1 MLVCKMLYTNSIRLV
16 LFVVLCVVNAHF
28 ALGQS
33 VAPNNTTI
41 NVPNDTIITTR
52 TLVVSDSILNADTL
66 KNTKP
71 ERLDA
76 PIKYT
81 SNDSI
86 IFTGKGVAYMFG
98 ATDINYQTINL
109 KADFVRIKMD
119 SSLLFARGSVDE
131 NGARVGQPIFSEND
145 KSYESRELNYNLKTK
160 KGFIRQAV
168 TEEGEGYILSSRT
181 KKSDDEVLC
190 IADAKYTTCDCHD
203 HPHFYL
209 SLSKAK
215 VKPGSF
221 IVTGPAHLVI
231 ADIPLPIAIPFGF
244 FPFTSDYS
252 SGVLMPSYA
261 DELNRGF
268 GLTNGGYYFAINDYV
283 DLEAR
288 GDIYTK
294 GTWALRLNSNYLKKY
309 KFRGSFSAEYRND
322 VTGEKDLPN
331 FNESKNFSLRWSH
344 SQDQKASP
352 NFSFSSSVNFTTSG
366 FNRSN
371 INNYSRPDI
380 NSQSNTS
387 STVNMTKRFPNIP
400 QLNLS
405 VTMSINQRAKDSTL
419 SVNFPSLNIG
429 YSQFYPFKRKV
440 VVGSERWYEKIRMS
454 YTGTLANSIDNV
466 KESEFFQKSLTRD
479 WRNGMR
485 HSIPVSASF
494 NLFKYINISPSFNYT
509 ERWTLK
515 SFDREWNYDEQ
526 KLKIDTISGFR
537 RVYDFSMSVSTSTKL
552 YGNFTPSRKL
562 FGDKIE
568 VIRHVATPSLSFNY
582 TPDFGDKRWGYW
594 DSYIRSVPDAINPNI
609 NNETEVFYSH
619 YEGTL
624 YGGPGRGKNGSVS
637 FNLQNNV
644 EMKVRNDNDTTGTER
659 FKKIS
664 LIDNLSFGTS
674 YNLAADSFNLSNIS
688 VALRL
693 KLSKS
698 YTLSLNTSFDPYM
711 IGTTSAG
718 RLVKINQLRWNNG
731 YFPRFMGTSTSQ
743 SFNINNGTFKKWFG
757 KKEKENSTQPTAA
770 GENGDDGD
778 EGQKVDGSSES
789 APALAIGDYAK
800 FEPEWNMSFTYTLT
814 VGPDLTQF
822 VPERN
827 DYKLMLTHNFSMS
840 GNLKLTP
847 NWNFSFNPT
856 YDATAKKFTYLGI
869 NVSRSLHCW
878 TMTGSIVPIGFYKS
892 YSFRIGVN
900 ASMLQDLKYEKQ
912 SEPRAN
918 NINWF

>member
-1 MLVCKMLYTNSIRLV
+1 M

-28 ALGQS
+28 AIGQS
-33 VAPNNTTI
+33 AATNNTSTD
-41 NVPNDTIITTR
+41 VR
-52 TLVVSDSILNADTL
+52 TDSINTAQFNLAADSVSNLDTTQ
-66 KNTKP
+66 KKKP
-71 ERLDA
+71 ERIDA

-81 SNDSI
+81 ANDSI

-98 ATDINYQTINL
+98 STDINYRTINL

-119 SSLLFARGSVDE
+119 SSLLFARGSVDD
-131 NGARVGQPIFSEND
+131 NGARIGLPVFSEND
-145 KSYESRELNYNLKTK
+145 KSYESNELTYNLKTR

-168 TEEGEGYILSSRT
+168 TQEGEGYIISSRT
-181 KKSDDEVLC
+181 KKSDDDVLC

-231 ADIPLPIAIPFGF
+231 ADIPLPVAIPFGF

-252 SGVLMPSYA
+252 SGVVMPSYT
-261 DELNRGF
+261 DELTRGF
-268 GLTNGGYYFAINDYV
+268 GLTNGGYYFAINDYA
-283 DLEAR
+283 DLEAK

-294 GTWALRLNSNYLKKY
+294 GTWALRLNSNYIKKY
-309 KFRGSFSAEYRND
+309 KFRGSLSAEYRND
-322 VTGEKDLPN
+322 VTGEKDMPN
-331 FNESKNFSLRWSH
+331 YNESKNFSLRWSH
-344 SQDQKASP
+344 TQDQKANP
-352 NFSFSSSVNFTTSG
+352 NFSFSSSVNFTTGG

-387 STVNMTKRFPNIP
+387 STINLTKRFPNIP

-405 VTMSINQRAKDSTL
+405 ATMSINQRAKDSTL
-419 SVNFPSLNIG
+419 SVSFPSLNIG

-454 YTGTLANSIDNV
+454 YTGVLANSIDNV
-466 KESEFFQKSLTRD
+466 KESEFLKKSITRD

-494 NLFKYINISPSFNYT
+494 TLFKYINISPSFNYT

-515 SFDREWNYDEQ
+515 SFNREWDFDQQ
-526 KLKIDTISGFR
+526 KVVTDTINEFR
-537 RVYDFSMSVSTSTKL
+537 RVYDFNTGVSASTKL
-552 YGNFTPSRKL
+552 YGFYIPSRKL
-562 FGDKIE
+562 FGDK
-568 VIRHVATPSLSFNY
+568 VDRIRHVATPSLSFNY

-594 DSYIRSVPDAINPNI
+594 DSYLRRIPDAINPNI
-609 NNETEVFYSH
+609 VNETEVFYSH

-624 YGGPGRGKNGSVS
+624 YGGPGRGKNGSIS

-644 EMKVRNDNDTTGTER
+644 EMKVRNDKDTTSKEA

-688 VALRL
+688 VALRI
-693 KLSKS
+693 KLSQS

-711 IGTTSAG
+711 IGTTSTG
-718 RLVKINQLRWNNG
+718 NLVRINQLRWNNG

-743 SFNINNGTFKKWFG
+743 SFNLSNSTFKKLAERFG
-757 KKEKENSTQPTAA
+757 KEKTTTSNA
-770 GENGDDGD
+770 GNQNGDENEGD
-778 EGQKVDGSSES
+778 EGQMTGASMES
-789 APALAIGDYAK
+789 TPSQAVGEYAK
-800 FEPEWNMSFTYTLT
+800 VSVDWNVNFTYTLT

-847 NWNFSFNPT
+847 NWSFSFNPT

>member
-1 MLVCKMLYTNSIRLV
+1 M

-28 ALGQS
+28 AIGQS
-33 VAPNNTTI
+33 AATNNTSTD
-41 NVPNDTIITTR
+41 VR
-52 TLVVSDSILNADTL
+52 TDSINTAQFNLAADSVSNLDTTQ
-66 KNTKP
+66 KKKP
-71 ERLDA
+71 ERIDA

-81 SNDSI
+81 ANDSI

-98 ATDINYQTINL
+98 STDINYRTINL

-119 SSLLFARGSVDE
+119 SSLLFARGSVDD
-131 NGARVGQPIFSEND
+131 NGARIGLPVFSEND
-145 KSYESRELNYNLKTK
+145 KSYESNELTYNLKTR

-168 TEEGEGYILSSRT
+168 TQEGEGYIISSRT
-181 KKSDDEVLC
+181 KKSDDDVLC

-231 ADIPLPIAIPFGF
+231 ADIPLPVAIPFGF

-252 SGVLMPSYA
+252 SGVVMPSYT
-261 DELNRGF
+261 DELTRGF
-268 GLTNGGYYFAINDYV
+268 GLTNGGYYFAINDYA
-283 DLEAR
+283 DLEAK

-294 GTWALRLNSNYLKKY
+294 GTWALRLNSNYIKKY
-309 KFRGSFSAEYRND
+309 KFRGSLSAEYRND
-322 VTGEKDLPN
+322 VTGEKDMPN
-331 FNESKNFSLRWSH
+331 YNESKNFSLRWSH
-344 SQDQKASP
+344 TQDQKANP
-352 NFSFSSSVNFTTSG
+352 NFSFSSSVNFTTGG

-387 STVNMTKRFPNIP
+387 STINITKRFPNIP

-405 VTMSINQRAKDSTL
+405 ATMSINQRAKDSTL
-419 SVNFPSLNIG
+419 SVSFPSLNIG

-454 YTGTLANSIDNV
+454 YTGVLANSIDNV
-466 KESEFFQKSLTRD
+466 KESEFLKKSITRD

-494 NLFKYINISPSFNYT
+494 TLFKYINISPSFNYT

-515 SFDREWNYDEQ
+515 SFNREWDFDQQ
-526 KLKIDTISGFR
+526 KVVTDTINEFR
-537 RVYDFSMSVSTSTKL
+537 RVYDFNTGVSASTKL
-552 YGNFTPSRKL
+552 YGFYIPSRKL
-562 FGDKIE
+562 FGDK
-568 VIRHVATPSLSFNY
+568 VDRIRHVATPSLSFNY

-594 DSYIRSVPDAINPNI
+594 DSYLRRIPDAINPNI
-609 NNETEVFYSH
+609 VNETEVFYSH

-624 YGGPGRGKNGSVS
+624 YGGPGRGKNGSIS

-644 EMKVRNDNDTTGTER
+644 EMKVRNDKDTTSKEA

-688 VALRL
+688 VALRI
-693 KLSKS
+693 KLSQS

-711 IGTTSAG
+711 IGTTSTG
-718 RLVKINQLRWNNG
+718 NLVRINQLRWNNG

-743 SFNINNGTFKKWFG
+743 SFNLSNSTFKKLAERFG
-757 KKEKENSTQPTAA
+757 KEKTTTSNA
-770 GENGDDGD
+770 GNQNGDENEGD
-778 EGQKVDGSSES
+778 EGQMTGASMES
-789 APALAIGDYAK
+789 TPSQAVGEYAK
-800 FEPEWNMSFTYTLT
+800 VSVDWNVNFTYTLT

-847 NWNFSFNPT
+847 NWSFSFNPT

>member
-1 MLVCKMLYTNSIRLV
+1 M

-28 ALGQS
+28 AIGQS
-33 VAPNNTTI
+33 AATNNTSTD
-41 NVPNDTIITTR
+41 VR
-52 TLVVSDSILNADTL
+52 TDSINTAQFNLAADSVSNLDTTQ
-66 KNTKP
+66 KKKP
-71 ERLDA
+71 ERIDA

-81 SNDSI
+81 ANDSI
-86 IFTGKGVAYMFG
+86 VFTGKGVAYMFG
-98 ATDINYQTINL
+98 STDINYRTINL

-119 SSLLFARGSVDE
+119 SSLLFARGSVDDS
-131 NGARVGQPIFSEND
+131 GARVGLPVFSENE
-145 KSYESRELNYNLKTK
+145 KSYESNELTYNLKTR

-168 TEEGEGYILSSRT
+168 TQEGEGYIISSRT
-181 KKSDDEVLC
+181 KKSDDDVLC

-231 ADIPLPIAIPFGF
+231 ADIPLPVAIPFGF

-252 SGVLMPSYA
+252 SGVVMPSYT
-261 DELNRGF
+261 DELTRGF
-268 GLTNGGYYFAINDYV
+268 GLTNGGYYFAINDYA
-283 DLEAR
+283 DLEAK

-294 GTWALRLNSNYLKKY
+294 GTWALRLNSNYIKKY
-309 KFRGSFSAEYRND
+309 KFRGSLSAEYRND
-322 VTGEKDLPN
+322 VTGEKDMPN
-331 FNESKNFSLRWSH
+331 YNESKNFSLRWSH
-344 SQDQKASP
+344 TQDQKANP
-352 NFSFSSSVNFTTSG
+352 NFSFSSSVNFTTGG

-387 STVNMTKRFPNIP
+387 STINLTKRFPNIP

-405 VTMSINQRAKDSTL
+405 ATMSINQRAKDSTL
-419 SVNFPSLNIG
+419 SVSFPSLNIG

-454 YTGTLANSIDNV
+454 YTGVLANSIDNV
-466 KESEFFQKSLTRD
+466 KESEFLKKSITRD

-494 NLFKYINISPSFNYT
+494 TLFKYINISPSFNYT

-515 SFDREWNYDEQ
+515 SFNREWDFDQQ
-526 KLKIDTISGFR
+526 KVVTDTINEFR
-537 RVYDFSMSVSTSTKL
+537 RVYDFNTGVSASTKL
-552 YGNFTPSRKL
+552 YGFYIPSRKL
-562 FGDKIE
+562 FGDK
-568 VIRHVATPSLSFNY
+568 VDRIRHVATPSLSFNY

-594 DSYIRSVPDAINPNI
+594 DSYLRRIPDAINPNI
-609 NNETEVFYSH
+609 VNETEVFYSH

-624 YGGPGRGKNGSVS
+624 YGGPGRGKNGSIS

-644 EMKVRNDNDTTGTER
+644 EMKVRNDKDTTSKEA

-688 VALRL
+688 VALRI
-693 KLSKS
+693 KLSQS

-711 IGTTSAG
+711 IGTTSTG
-718 RLVKINQLRWNNG
+718 NLVRINQLRWNNG

-743 SFNINNGTFKKWFG
+743 SFNLSNSTFKKLAERFG
-757 KKEKENSTQPTAA
+757 KEKTTTSNA
-770 GENGDDGD
+770 GNQNGDENEGD
-778 EGQKVDGSSES
+778 EGQMTGASMES
-789 APALAIGDYAK
+789 TPSQAVGEYAK
-800 FEPEWNMSFTYTLT
+800 VSVDWNVNFTYTLT

-847 NWNFSFNPT
+847 NWSFSFNPT

>member
-1 MLVCKMLYTNSIRLV
+1 M

-28 ALGQS
+28 AIGQS
-33 VAPNNTTI
+33 AATNNTSTD
-41 NVPNDTIITTR
+41 VR
-52 TLVVSDSILNADTL
+52 TDSINTAQFNLAADSVSNLDTTL
-66 KNTKP
+66 IKKP
-71 ERLDA
+71 ERIDA

-81 SNDSI
+81 ANDSI
-86 IFTGKGVAYMFG
+86 VFTGKGVAYMFG
-98 ATDINYQTINL
+98 STDINYRTINL

-119 SSLLFARGSVDE
+119 SSLLFARGSVDD
-131 NGARVGQPIFSEND
+131 NGARVGLPVFSEND
-145 KSYESRELNYNLKTK
+145 KSYESNELTYNLKTR

-168 TEEGEGYILSSRT
+168 TQEGEGYIISSRT
-181 KKSDDEVLC
+181 KKTDDDVLC

-231 ADIPLPIAIPFGF
+231 ADIPLPVAIPFGF

-252 SGVLMPSYA
+252 SGVVMPSYT
-261 DELNRGF
+261 DELTRGF
-268 GLTNGGYYFAINDYV
+268 GLTNGGYYFAINDYA
-283 DLEAR
+283 DLEAK

-294 GTWALRLNSNYLKKY
+294 GTWALRLNSNYIKKY
-309 KFRGSFSAEYRND
+309 KFRGSLSAEYRND
-322 VTGEKDLPN
+322 VTGEKDMPN
-331 FNESKNFSLRWSH
+331 YNESKNFSLRWSH
-344 SQDQKASP
+344 TQDQKANP
-352 NFSFSSSVNFTTSG
+352 NFSFSSSVNFTTGG

-387 STVNMTKRFPNIP
+387 STINLTKRFPNIP

-405 VTMSINQRAKDSTL
+405 ATMSINQRAKDSTL
-419 SVNFPSLNIG
+419 SVSFPSLNIG

-454 YTGTLANSIDNV
+454 YTGVLANSIDNV
-466 KESEFFQKSLTRD
+466 KESEFLKKSITRD

-494 NLFKYINISPSFNYT
+494 TLFKYINISPSFNYT

-515 SFDREWNYDEQ
+515 SFNREWDFDQQ
-526 KLKIDTISGFR
+526 KVVTDTINEFR
-537 RVYDFSMSVSTSTKL
+537 RVYDFNTGVSASTKL
-552 YGNFTPSRKL
+552 YGFYIPSRKL
-562 FGDKIE
+562 FGDK
-568 VIRHVATPSLSFNY
+568 VDRIRHVATPSLSFNY

-594 DSYIRSVPDAINPNI
+594 DSYLRRIPDAINPNI
-609 NNETEVFYSH
+609 VNETEVFYSH

-624 YGGPGRGKNGSVS
+624 YGGPGRGKNGSIS

-644 EMKVRNDNDTTGTER
+644 EMKVRNDKDTTSKEA

-688 VALRL
+688 VALRI
-693 KLSKS
+693 KLSQS

-711 IGTTSAG
+711 IGTTSTG
-718 RLVKINQLRWNNG
+718 NLVRINQLRWNNG

-743 SFNINNGTFKKWFG
+743 SFNLSNSTFKKLAERFG
-757 KKEKENSTQPTAA
+757 KEKTTTSNA
-770 GENGDDGD
+770 GNQNGDENKGD
-778 EGQKVDGSSES
+778 EGQMTGASMES
-789 APALAIGDYAK
+789 TPSQAVGEYAK
-800 FEPEWNMSFTYTLT
+800 VSVDWNVNFTYTLT

-847 NWNFSFNPT
+847 NWSFSFNPT

>member
-1 MLVCKMLYTNSIRLV
+1 M

-28 ALGQS
+28 AIGQS
-33 VAPNNTTI
+33 AATNNTSTD
-41 NVPNDTIITTR
+41 VR
-52 TLVVSDSILNADTL
+52 TDSINTAQFNLAADSVSNLDTTQ
-66 KNTKP
+66 KKKP
-71 ERLDA
+71 ERIDA

-81 SNDSI
+81 ANDSI

-98 ATDINYQTINL
+98 STDINYRTINL

-119 SSLLFARGSVDE
+119 SSLLFARGSVDDS
-131 NGARVGQPIFSEND
+131 GARVGLPVFSENE
-145 KSYESRELNYNLKTK
+145 KSYESNELTYNLKTR

-168 TEEGEGYILSSRT
+168 TQEGEGYIISSRT
-181 KKSDDEVLC
+181 KKSDDDVLC

-231 ADIPLPIAIPFGF
+231 ADIPLPVAIPFGF

-252 SGVLMPSYA
+252 SGVVMPSYT
-261 DELNRGF
+261 DELTRGF
-268 GLTNGGYYFAINDYV
+268 GLTNGGYYFAINDYA
-283 DLEAR
+283 DLEAK

-294 GTWALRLNSNYLKKY
+294 GTWALRLNSNYIKKY
-309 KFRGSFSAEYRND
+309 KFRGSLSAEYRND
-322 VTGEKDLPN
+322 VTGEKDMPN
-331 FNESKNFSLRWSH
+331 YNESKNFSLRWSH
-344 SQDQKASP
+344 TQDQKANP
-352 NFSFSSSVNFTTSG
+352 NFSFSSSVNFTTGG

-387 STVNMTKRFPNIP
+387 STINLTKRFPNIP

-405 VTMSINQRAKDSTL
+405 ATMSINQRAKDSTL
-419 SVNFPSLNIG
+419 SVSFPSLNIG

-454 YTGTLANSIDNV
+454 YTGVLANSIDNV
-466 KESEFFQKSLTRD
+466 KESEFLKKSITRD

-494 NLFKYINISPSFNYT
+494 TLFKYINISPSFNYT

-515 SFDREWNYDEQ
+515 SFNREWDFDQQ
-526 KLKIDTISGFR
+526 KVVTDTINEFR
-537 RVYDFSMSVSTSTKL
+537 RVYDFNTGVSASTKL
-552 YGNFTPSRKL
+552 YGFYIPSRKL
-562 FGDKIE
+562 FGDK
-568 VIRHVATPSLSFNY
+568 VDRIRHVATPSLSFNY

-594 DSYIRSVPDAINPNI
+594 DSYLRRIPDAINPNI
-609 NNETEVFYSH
+609 VNETEVFYSH

-624 YGGPGRGKNGSVS
+624 YGGPGRGKNGSIS

-644 EMKVRNDNDTTGTER
+644 EMKVRNDKDTTSKEA

-688 VALRL
+688 VALRI
-693 KLSKS
+693 KLSQS

-711 IGTTSAG
+711 IGTTSTG
-718 RLVKINQLRWNNG
+718 NLVRINQLRWNNG

-743 SFNINNGTFKKWFG
+743 SFNLSNSTFKKLAERFG
-757 KKEKENSTQPTAA
+757 KEKTTTSNA
-770 GENGDDGD
+770 GNQNGDENEGD
-778 EGQKVDGSSES
+778 EGQMTGASMES
-789 APALAIGDYAK
+789 TPSQAVGEYAK
-800 FEPEWNMSFTYTLT
+800 VSVDWNVNFTYTLT

-847 NWNFSFNPT
+847 NWSFSFNPT

>member
-1 MLVCKMLYTNSIRLV
+1 M

-28 ALGQS
+28 AIGQS
-33 VAPNNTTI
+33 AATNNTSTD
-41 NVPNDTIITTR
+41 VR
-52 TLVVSDSILNADTL
+52 TDSINTAQFNLAADSVSNLDTTQ
-66 KNTKP
+66 KKKP
-71 ERLDA
+71 ERIDA

-81 SNDSI
+81 ANDSI
-86 IFTGKGVAYMFG
+86 VFTGKGVAYMFG
-98 ATDINYQTINL
+98 STDINYRTINL

-119 SSLLFARGSVDE
+119 SSLLFARGSVDD
-131 NGARVGQPIFSEND
+131 NGARIGLPVFSEND
-145 KSYESRELNYNLKTK
+145 KSYESNELTYNLKTR

-168 TEEGEGYILSSRT
+168 TQEGEGYIISSRT
-181 KKSDDEVLC
+181 KKSDDDVLC

-231 ADIPLPIAIPFGF
+231 ADIPLPVAIPFGF

-252 SGVLMPSYA
+252 SGVVMPSYT
-261 DELNRGF
+261 DELTRGF
-268 GLTNGGYYFAINDYV
+268 GLTNGGYYFAINDYA
-283 DLEAR
+283 DLEAK

-294 GTWALRLNSNYLKKY
+294 GTWALRLNSNYIKKY
-309 KFRGSFSAEYRND
+309 KFRGSLSAEYRND
-322 VTGEKDLPN
+322 VTGEKDMPN
-331 FNESKNFSLRWSH
+331 YNESKNFSLRWSH
-344 SQDQKASP
+344 TQDQKANP
-352 NFSFSSSVNFTTSG
+352 NFSFSSSVNFTTGG

-387 STVNMTKRFPNIP
+387 STINLTKRFPNIP

-405 VTMSINQRAKDSTL
+405 ATMSINQRAKDSTL
-419 SVNFPSLNIG
+419 SVSFPSLNIG

-454 YTGTLANSIDNV
+454 YTGVLANSIDNV
-466 KESEFFQKSLTRD
+466 KESEFLKKSITRD

-494 NLFKYINISPSFNYT
+494 TLFKYINISPSFNYT

-515 SFDREWNYDEQ
+515 SFNREWDFDQQ
-526 KLKIDTISGFR
+526 KVVTDTINEFR
-537 RVYDFSMSVSTSTKL
+537 RVYDFNTGVSASTKL
-552 YGNFTPSRKL
+552 YGFYIPSRKL
-562 FGDKIE
+562 FGDK
-568 VIRHVATPSLSFNY
+568 VDRIRHVATPSLSFNY

-594 DSYIRSVPDAINPNI
+594 DSYLRRIPDAINPNI
-609 NNETEVFYSH
+609 VNETEVFYSH

-624 YGGPGRGKNGSVS
+624 YGGPGRGKNGSIS

-644 EMKVRNDNDTTGTER
+644 EMKVRNDKDTTSKEA

-688 VALRL
+688 VALRI
-693 KLSKS
+693 KLSQS

-711 IGTTSAG
+711 IGTTSTG
-718 RLVKINQLRWNNG
+718 NLVRINQLRWNNG

-743 SFNINNGTFKKWFG
+743 SFNLSNSTFKKLAERFG
-757 KKEKENSTQPTAA
+757 KEKTTTSNA
-770 GENGDDGD
+770 GNQNGDENEGD
-778 EGQKVDGSSES
+778 EGQMTGASMES
-789 APALAIGDYAK
+789 TPSQAVGEYAK
-800 FEPEWNMSFTYTLT
+800 VSVDWNVNFTYTLT

-847 NWNFSFNPT
+847 NWSFSFNPT

>member
-1 MLVCKMLYTNSIRLV
+1 M

-28 ALGQS
+28 AIGQS
-33 VAPNNTTI
+33 AATNNTSTD
-41 NVPNDTIITTR
+41 VR
-52 TLVVSDSILNADTL
+52 TDSINTAQFNLAADSVSNLDTTQ
-66 KNTKP
+66 KKKP
-71 ERLDA
+71 ERIDA

-81 SNDSI
+81 ANDSI
-86 IFTGKGVAYMFG
+86 VFTGKGVAYMFG
-98 ATDINYQTINL
+98 STDINYRTINL

-119 SSLLFARGSVDE
+119 SSLLFARGSVDD
-131 NGARVGQPIFSEND
+131 NGARVGLPVFSENE
-145 KSYESRELNYNLKTK
+145 KSYESNELTYNLKTR

-168 TEEGEGYILSSRT
+168 TQEGEGYIISSRT
-181 KKSDDEVLC
+181 KKSDDDVLC

-231 ADIPLPIAIPFGF
+231 ADIPLPVAIPFGF

-252 SGVLMPSYA
+252 SGVVMPSYT
-261 DELNRGF
+261 DELTRGF
-268 GLTNGGYYFAINDYV
+268 GLTNGGYYFAINDYA
-283 DLEAR
+283 DLEAK

-294 GTWALRLNSNYLKKY
+294 GTWALRLNSNYIKKY
-309 KFRGSFSAEYRND
+309 KFRGSLSAEYRND
-322 VTGEKDLPN
+322 VTGEKDMPN
-331 FNESKNFSLRWSH
+331 YNESKNFSLRWSH
-344 SQDQKASP
+344 TQDQKANP
-352 NFSFSSSVNFTTSG
+352 NFSFSSSVNFTTGG

-387 STVNMTKRFPNIP
+387 STINLTKRFPNIP

-405 VTMSINQRAKDSTL
+405 ATMSINQRAKDSTL
-419 SVNFPSLNIG
+419 SVSFPSLNIG

-454 YTGTLANSIDNV
+454 YTGVLANSIDNV
-466 KESEFFQKSLTRD
+466 KESEFLKKSITRD

-494 NLFKYINISPSFNYT
+494 TLFKYINISPSFNYT

-515 SFDREWNYDEQ
+515 SFNREWDFDQQ
-526 KLKIDTISGFR
+526 KVVTDTINEFR
-537 RVYDFSMSVSTSTKL
+537 RVYDFNTGVSASTKL
-552 YGNFTPSRKL
+552 YGFYIPSRKL
-562 FGDKIE
+562 FGDK
-568 VIRHVATPSLSFNY
+568 VDRIRHVATPSLSFNY

-594 DSYIRSVPDAINPNI
+594 DSYLRRIPDAINPNI
-609 NNETEVFYSH
+609 VNETEVFYSH

-624 YGGPGRGKNGSVS
+624 YGGPGRGKNGSIS

-644 EMKVRNDNDTTGTER
+644 EMKVRNDKDTTSKEA

-688 VALRL
+688 VALRI
-693 KLSKS
+693 KLSQS

-711 IGTTSAG
+711 IGTTSTG
-718 RLVKINQLRWNNG
+718 NLVRINQLRWNNG

-743 SFNINNGTFKKWFG
+743 SFNLSNSTFKKLAERFG
-757 KKEKENSTQPTAA
+757 KEKTTTSNA
-770 GENGDDGD
+770 GNQNGDENEGD
-778 EGQKVDGSSES
+778 EGQMTGASMES
-789 APALAIGDYAK
+789 TPSQAVGEYAK
-800 FEPEWNMSFTYTLT
+800 VSVDWNVNFTYTLT

-847 NWNFSFNPT
+847 NWSFSFNPT

>member
-1 MLVCKMLYTNSIRLV
+1 M

-28 ALGQS
+28 AIGQS
-33 VAPNNTTI
+33 AATNNTSTD
-41 NVPNDTIITTR
+41 VR
-52 TLVVSDSILNADTL
+52 TDSINTAQFNLAADSVSNLDTTQ
-66 KNTKP
+66 KKKP
-71 ERLDA
+71 ERIDA

-81 SNDSI
+81 ANDSI

-98 ATDINYQTINL
+98 STDINYRTINL

-119 SSLLFARGSVDE
+119 SSLLFARGSVDD
-131 NGARVGQPIFSEND
+131 NGARIGLPVFSENE
-145 KSYESRELNYNLKTK
+145 KSYESNELTYNLKTR

-168 TEEGEGYILSSRT
+168 TQEGEGYIISSRT
-181 KKSDDEVLC
+181 KKSDDDVLC

-231 ADIPLPIAIPFGF
+231 ADIPLPVAIPFGF

-252 SGVLMPSYA
+252 SGVVMPSYT
-261 DELNRGF
+261 DELTRGF
-268 GLTNGGYYFAINDYV
+268 GLTNGGYYFAINDYA
-283 DLEAR
+283 DLEAK

-294 GTWALRLNSNYLKKY
+294 GTWALRLNSNYIKKY
-309 KFRGSFSAEYRND
+309 KFRGSLSAEYRND
-322 VTGEKDLPN
+322 VTGEKDMPN
-331 FNESKNFSLRWSH
+331 YNESKNFSLRWSH
-344 SQDQKASP
+344 TQDQKANP
-352 NFSFSSSVNFTTSG
+352 NFSFSSSVNFTTGG

-387 STVNMTKRFPNIP
+387 STINLTKRFPNIP

-405 VTMSINQRAKDSTL
+405 ATMSINQRAKDSTL
-419 SVNFPSLNIG
+419 SVSFPSLNIG

-454 YTGTLANSIDNV
+454 YTGVLANSIDNV
-466 KESEFFQKSLTRD
+466 KESEFLKKSITRD

-494 NLFKYINISPSFNYT
+494 TLFKYINISPSFNYT

-515 SFDREWNYDEQ
+515 SFNREWDFDQQ
-526 KLKIDTISGFR
+526 KVVTDTINEFR
-537 RVYDFSMSVSTSTKL
+537 RVYDFNTGVSASTKL
-552 YGNFTPSRKL
+552 YGFYIPSRKL
-562 FGDKIE
+562 FGDK
-568 VIRHVATPSLSFNY
+568 VDRIRHVATPSLSFNY

-594 DSYIRSVPDAINPNI
+594 DSYLRRIPDAINPNI
-609 NNETEVFYSH
+609 VNETEVFYSH

-624 YGGPGRGKNGSVS
+624 YGGPGRGKNGSIS

-644 EMKVRNDNDTTGTER
+644 EMKVRNDKDTTSKEA

-688 VALRL
+688 VALRI
-693 KLSKS
+693 KLSQS

-711 IGTTSAG
+711 IGTTSTG
-718 RLVKINQLRWNNG
+718 NLVRINQLRWNNG

-743 SFNINNGTFKKWFG
+743 SFNLSNSTFKKLAERFG
-757 KKEKENSTQPTAA
+757 KEKTTTSNA
-770 GENGDDGD
+770 GNQNGDENEGD
-778 EGQKVDGSSES
+778 EGQMTGASMES
-789 APALAIGDYAK
+789 TPSQAVGEYAK
-800 FEPEWNMSFTYTLT
+800 VSIDWNVNFTYTLT

-847 NWNFSFNPT
+847 NWSFSFNPT